1 MAGELQQSLEW
12 PYVVKGNGTHLIE
25 NYRKKATPTLLS
37 LDGGGMRGLI
47 SAQVLIRLE
56 DSIKQVLWKQR
67 LIKEDVVKDLLNH
80 AVGRGTI
87 TVQQKEALLQKYTV
101 PPPPPPEKPKMD
113 DGEPNDESYKK
124 LWDSYCNAQKQLL
137 EIPDGWV
144 LGKIRECF
152 DIDIGDYFEQLA
164 GTSTGGLLA
173 LYLASRGGELA
184 ANAKKE
190 GLKLKSRPGSAKGA
204 RDFYVDNGEEI
215 FDTDW
220 MRKMWRF
227 LSSSGRYQHDAEGLE
242 KVLQTVFGELTLP
255 DLEEYSANVL
265 VATVD
270 VDQARSGFF
279 IHTSAKKPP
288 LFVGQL
294 PKDSGTSAFA
304 TTLRKADKGKLIF
317 VRDPNVIRDNPA
329 ANTIA
334 LNVGWT
340 NPKVNYGE
348 DPLPV
353 DQDPEIA
360 TNRNQ
365 INFLAAITGWTA
377 PIHLESLNF
386 KLRDVGRATSAAPAF
401 LPPKQVKPVTDGSK
415 PEDWANRLFLDG
427 GLANND
433 PVYLGIP
440 VDSSRRRPCRQLSAG
455 SALKTAAVL
464 RTATTL
470 VHGRRW
476 NWPGACAVHA

>member
-304 TTLRKADKGKLIF
+304 TTLRKA
-317 VRDPNVIRDNPA
+317 
-329 ANTIA
+329 
-334 LNVGWT
+334 
-340 NPKVNYGE
+340 
-348 DPLPV
+348 
-353 DQDPEIA
+353 
-360 TNRNQ
+360 
-365 INFLAAITGWTA
+365 
-377 PIHLESLNF
+377 
-386 KLRDVGRATSAAPAF
+386 
-401 LPPKQVKPVTDGSK
+401 
-415 PEDWANRLFLDG
+415 
-427 GLANND
+427 
-433 PVYLGIP
+433 
-440 VDSSRRRPCRQLSAG
+440 
-455 SALKTAAVL
+455 
-464 RTATTL
+464 
-470 VHGRRW
+470 
-476 NWPGACAVHA
+476 